1 MLLISSFI
9 CSAISK
15 SAGGL
20 GGGCEC
26 AVCGLDMDFLIA
38 NDLARDGDI
47 FALIFDGD
55 RGISG
60 DAAFD
65 EGAIVVFTVTG
76 IRRGWL
82 CVW

>member
-1 MLLISSFI
+1 
-9 CSAISK
+9 
-15 SAGGL
+15 
-20 GGGCEC
+20 
-26 AVCGLDMDFLIA
+26 MDFLIA

-65 EGAIVVFTVTG
+65 EGAIVVFTMTG

>member
-1 MLLISSFI
+1 M
-9 CSAISK
+9 SK

-20 GGGCEC
+20 GGACKC
-26 AVCGLDMDFLIA
+26 AVCGFDIDFLIA

-60 DAAFD
+60 DTAFD
-65 EGAIVVFTVTG
+65 EGAILVFTMAKVHG
-76 IRRGWL
+76 EWL
-82 CVW
+82 WFP